1 MKFRGLDVY
10 VEERVV
16 DTNIKVL
23 RKKLNE
29 MMELDLNCA
38 NSYHNIILNAY

>member
-23 RKKLNE
+23 RKKPNE
-29 MMELDLNCA
+29 MMELDLNCTY
-38 NSYHNIILNAY
+38 SYHNITLNTY

>member
-1 MKFRGLDVY
+1 MDVY

-23 RKKLNE
+23 RKKLKDYGKYIKTVFGIGYKYE
-29 MMELDLNCA
+29 DET
-38 NSYHNIILNAY
+38 